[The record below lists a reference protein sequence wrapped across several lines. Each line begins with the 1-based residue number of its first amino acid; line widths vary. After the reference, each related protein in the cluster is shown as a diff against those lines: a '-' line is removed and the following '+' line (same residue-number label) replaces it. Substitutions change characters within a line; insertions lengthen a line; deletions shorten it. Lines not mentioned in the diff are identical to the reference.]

1 MDILKVRS
9 LTKNFDSIMA
19 VSSLDMDIEGGS
31 ITALI
36 GPNGAGKT
44 TTFNMITG
52 FLKPDAG
59 RVFFKGQDITGW
71 PAYKVARMGLVR
83 TFQKVEVFGGLSVL
97 DNIKVASLGRT
108 MQGLFRWML
117 KYSSYVREDKKAVET
132 SLRALEDVGLK
143 DLLDKPARL
152 LTFGQLR
159 LLEIARALA
168 TGASMM
174 LLDEPAAGL
183 NSVEVEDL
191 ASLMKEIRSRGV
203 TIFLIDHDMKLIMDI
218 SDTVIVLDQGARIA
232 SGRPEQ
238 VRTEPRVIEAYL
250 GT

>member
-9 LTKNFDSIMA
+9 LTKSFDSIMA

-44 TTFNMITG
+44 TTFNIITG

-97 DNIKVASLGRT
+97 DNIKVASLGRA
-108 MQGLFRWML
+108 MQGLFRWMF

-143 DLLDKPARL
+143 DSIDKPARL

-203 TIFLIDHDMKLIMDI
+203 TIFLIDHDMKLVMDI